1 MQIAFWAYSCP
12 CVSVDAAVIALFV
25 VAEDPYARSGITAA
39 LEADP
44 EMMVAGE
51 AEQASDELILRRDID
66 LVVLDLGPDPEASV
80 PEDLDWDGMP
90 FLALAGHLE
99 AARAALASGAGGVV
113 SRQSDTHRIV
123 AAARAVHAG
132 LRVVDDEFGELVEPA
147 PEPPAPLPLAHL
159 TTREE
164 EVLELMARGLS
175 NPEIAEELGVTRHTA
190 KFHVKAILDKLGAQ
204 TRTEAVVLAVRNGLH
219 HL

>member
-1 MQIAFWAYSCP
+1 
-12 CVSVDAAVIALFV
+12 VSVDAAVIALFV
-25 VAEDPYARSGITAA
+25 VAEDPYARSGIRAA
-39 LEADP
+39 IEADP
-44 EMMVAGE
+44 DMSVVGE
-51 AEQASDELILRRDID
+51 AEEPSEELIMRRDVD
-66 LVVLDLGPDPEASV
+66 LVVLDLGADPSASV
-80 PEDLDWDGMP
+80 PYDLDWDDMP

-99 AARAALASGAGGVV
+99 SAKAALASGAGGVV
-113 SRQSDTHRIV
+113 SRQSDTDRIV

-132 LRVVDDEFGELVEPA
+132 LRVVDAEFSELLE
-147 PEPPAPLPLAHL
+147 PEPEPEAPIPLANL
-159 TTREE
+159 TPREQ

-204 TRTEAVVLAVRNGLH
+204 TRTEAVVLAARNGLL